1 MNKLV
6 LISISFFILLQAG
19 VKTIVVSNYLINR
32 SYISENLCENKNDIK
47 LKCEGKCHLKK
58 QLLKEDKKEQT
69 PINKVKEKIEFQILQ
84 SSQNIHFGVLYNLIK
99 PIVCPYLNLYIKTI
113 PVSVF
118 HPPD

>member
-1 MNKLV
+1 MNKLI

-19 VKTIVVSNYLINR
+19 VKTIVVSNYLINKR
-32 SYISENLCENKNDIK
+32 YISENLCENKNDIQ

-84 SSQNIHFGVLYNLIK
+84 SSRHIDFGVLYNYLK
-99 PIVCPYLNLYIKTI
+99 PFVCVYLNLYIKTLTI
-113 PVSVF
+113 SVF